1 MRTQVAIVGAGPAGL
16 LLAQL
21 LHNEGI
27 DSIVVENRSREY
39 VEGRIRA
46 GVLEQGAVDILN
58 AAGVGDRMRREG
70 LVHDGFEMRFHGQ
83 SHRIDLARL
92 TGGKCITVY
101 GQHEVVKDLI
111 AARVATGR
119 PLLFDVADVRVTG
132 IDTKHPAGRV
142 HARRARA
149 TSSTAT
155 SSPAATASTAS
166 AGAAMPAHIL
176 RIYEKVYPFAW
187 LGILVDAP
195 PVQNELVYAY
205 HDRGFA
211 LFSMRSPTI
220 TRLYVQCAPE
230 DELSEWPDA
239 RIWHELHTRLETKD
253 GWKLQRGPMLQR
265 GITPMRSFVAEPM
278 RHGRLFLAGDAA
290 HIVPPT
296 GAKGMNLAV
305 GDVAVLGTRPGRAL
319 RRRARR
325 SARPLLRDLPAAG
338 VEGRALL
345 VAHDVDAPPL
355 SGQRRVPVADAARRA
370 RLLHRVRR
378 RAHDHRRELRRAAD
392 RAVTITV
399 GVRSNFG
406 EANLIALPKQGCTHD
421 APAHA
426 DTPSTKRLIEAGGW
440 WRQNEAT
447 GADRGAR
454 APIATPSERG
464 R

>member
-1 MRTQVAIVGAGPAGL
+1 MLRAAPSRHSAPEDNRMRTQVAIVGAGPAGL
-16 LLAQL
+16 LLAHL

-132 IDTKHPAGRV
+132 IDTKHPRVAFTHDRKGHVIDCDFVAGCDGFHGVCR
-142 HARRARA
+142 
-149 TSSTAT
+149 
-155 SSPAATASTAS
+155 
-166 AGAAMPAHIL
+166 AAMPAHIL

-253 GWKLQRGPMLQR
+253 GWKLNEGPMLQR

-305 GDVAVLGTRPGRAL
+305 GDVAVLARGLAEHYGDGRDSLLDRYSEICL
-319 RRRARR
+319 RRVWKGERF
-325 SARPLLRDLPAAG
+325 SW
-338 VEGRALL
+338 
-345 VAHDVDAPPL
+345 HMT
-355 SGQRRVPVADAARRA
+355 SM
-370 RLLHRVRR
+370 LHRFPGNDEFQWRMQL
-378 RAHDHRRELRRAAD
+378 AELDYYTGSVAGRT
-392 RAVTITV
+392 TIAENYV
-399 GVRSNFG
+399 G
-406 EANLIALPKQGCTHD
+406 LP
-421 APAHA
+421 
-426 DTPSTKRLIEAGGW
+426 IEL
-440 WRQNEAT
+440 
-447 GADRGAR
+447 
-454 APIATPSERG
+454 
-464 R
+464 